1 MPVKLKEFS
10 TQVLQIFYQLAD
22 IKLRDTRA
30 DNIYIITVFLN
41 LINILKIILHFKYK
55 RRLTEYQQIDLNG
68 KNLKI

>member
-10 TQVLQIFYQLAD
+10 TWVLQIFYQLAD

-41 LINILKIILHFKYK
+41 LINILKIILHFKYN
-55 RRLTEYQQIDLNG
+55 RRLTEY
-68 KNLKI
+68 